1 MLVLNSDDLGLD
13 GCSCVRYWWRVG
25 LVVKVWLFRC
35 GEALPW
41 VKRRILLSL
50 SVGGVVF
57 VRLGVLLRFSVAGV
71 MRGRLVVL
79 PLFSIAGVMR
89 GRLVVLPLFSIA
101 RVMRCC
107 LRMLLRLTR
116 VLLLVVW

>member
-1 MLVLNSDDLGLD
+1 M
-13 GCSCVRYWWRVG
+13 
-25 LVVKVWLFRC
+25 WLLRC

-41 VKRRILLSL
+41 VEGRIPLSL

-57 VRLGVLLRFSVAGV
+57 VRLGVLLWFSVAGV

-89 GRLVVLPLFSIA
+89 
-101 RVMRCC
+101 CC

>member
-1 MLVLNSDDLGLD
+1 MLVLDSDDLGLD
-13 GCSCVRYWWRVG
+13 GCSRVRYWGRVG
-25 LVVKVWLFRC
+25 LVIEVWLLRC

-71 MRGRLVVL
+71 MRGRLV
-79 PLFSIAGVMR
+79 A
-89 GRLVVLPLFSIA
+89 LPLFSIA

-107 LRMLLRLTR
+107 LRVLLRLTR